1 MMMGAGR
8 GFSHEESTPGVPV
21 EMLQIFI
28 RPQAADLEPSVY
40 FHERPAITHGE
51 WTHLGG
57 PLGSGAPLTIRN
69 QVNVYDAHL
78 KAGDVT
84 PPSIQGWRQWL
95 YVMHGSVEVGHQ
107 SLEKGDAV
115 TDAAADLPE
124 FCVTSDTTL
133 VAFLIDPAAP
143 ASLAGSHS
151 GRR

>member
-1 MMMGAGR
+1 
-8 GFSHEESTPGVPV
+8 
-21 EMLQIFI
+21 MLQILI
-28 RPQAADLEPSVY
+28 RPRAADLEPSVH

-78 KAGDVT
+78 KAGDRIT
-84 PPSIQGWRQWL
+84 APSIQGWRQWL
-95 YVMHGSVEVGHQ
+95 YVMHGTVEVGNQ

-124 FCVTSDTTL
+124 LHATSDTTL
-133 VAFLIDPAAP
+133 VVFLIDPVAP